1 MIAFLPASN
10 RIAAGSEPFINDGE
24 TMRKRFW
31 FVILIGTLL
40 LVSCQANQNQGSGN
54 PTATADAYSAPTPAP
69 ETAPATDAGLS
80 NVQEPAQPAQC
91 HPMGISPTPN
101 PTEQSLAPAPTDQDH
116 TQGPKDAYV
125 TITEYSDFM

>member
-1 MIAFLPASN
+1 MVVLRPAST
-10 RIAAGSEPFINDGE
+10 RIAAGSEPFTKDGE
-24 TMRKRFW
+24 TMRKCLW
-31 FVILIGTLL
+31 FVLLIGALL
-40 LVSCQANQNQGSGN
+40 LVSCQANQGSGS
-54 PTATADAYSAPTPAP
+54 PTTTTDAYSASTPAA
-69 ETAPATDAGLS
+69 ETALATDAGLS